1 MRITLFLLA
10 AAAVLLFGCDS
21 RDIMDRPIIAD
32 NFEEFMLEIN
42 DVCKKTDKETCDAI
56 KGPVALGLPDAANAD
71 YKPSGED
78 VFTAEEIFRKLN
90 GKTPSE
96 LIRIYKGMLLKNLET
111 VRKRDL
117 DIKKNLDLLLDS
129 YESTKKYATDIIVSD
144 IELISDKNLRKMRLG
159 FTVSN
164 ETEFVLKQLAAEAEF
179 YSASDILLGRTKAFV
194 CELAPNLKPK
204 GRVIIKT
211 LLNSVPEND
220 LALIRAAKNLKIKV
234 TVSSVQ
240 TGSKNENEQNLI
252 LSLPYSYHRMRELLS
267 ESELLYNDTVKKIN
281 AIDAKRRS

>member
-1 MRITLFLLA
+1 MRITLFALA
-10 AAAVLLFGCDS
+10 AAALLLSGCDR

-32 NFEEFMLEIN
+32 NFEKFMLEIN
-42 DVCKKTDKETCDAI
+42 DVCKKTDEETCGAI
-56 KGPVALGLPDAANAD
+56 KGPVVLGLPDAANAD

-129 YESTKKYATDIIVSD
+129 YESTKKYAADIIVSD

-159 FTVSN
+159 FAVSN
-164 ETEFVLKQLAAEAEF
+164 KTEFVLKQLVAEAEF

-194 CELAPNLKPK
+194 CVLAPNLKPK

-211 LLNSVPEND
+211 LLDSMPEND